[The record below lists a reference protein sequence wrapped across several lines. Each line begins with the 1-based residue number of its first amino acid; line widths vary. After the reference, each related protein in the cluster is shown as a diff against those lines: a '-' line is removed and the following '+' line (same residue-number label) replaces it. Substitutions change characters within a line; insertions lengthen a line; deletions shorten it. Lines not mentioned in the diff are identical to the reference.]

1 VCCADNGAQRQHFS
15 TGKRRPDDGKEQHSR
30 VAKLRDLE
38 MLVRI
43 AMRHPCLDRTNCII
57 AAVIAVC
64 MLLRVLCG
72 LYFLCLNS
80 KGVLTTAQAAM
91 EQAATRDGMYAE
103 IIAVTITVTCSGA
116 CALIH

>member
-1 VCCADNGAQRQHFS
+1 
-15 TGKRRPDDGKEQHSR
+15 
-30 VAKLRDLE
+30 
-38 MLVRI
+38 
-43 AMRHPCLDRTNCII
+43 
-57 AAVIAVC
+57 
-64 MLLRVLCG
+64 
-72 LYFLCLNS
+72 LNS